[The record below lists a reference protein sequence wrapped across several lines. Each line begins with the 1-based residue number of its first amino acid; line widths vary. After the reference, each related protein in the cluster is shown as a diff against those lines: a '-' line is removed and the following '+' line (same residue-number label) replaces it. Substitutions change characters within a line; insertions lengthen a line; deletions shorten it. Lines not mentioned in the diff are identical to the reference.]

1 MTNVA
6 TLPVKSIRQQAQEE
20 VQKELA
26 ARAIDTMKRKLRE
39 LASAQAVVK
48 GIELQIADLE
58 VQIADGT
65 L

>member
-1 MTNVA
+1 MSNIT
-6 TLPVKSIRQQAQEE
+6 TLVTKSIREQAQEE
-20 VQKELA
+20 VQKELSGV
-26 ARAIDTMKRKLRE
+26 AISKMKSKLRE

-58 VQIADGT
+58 LQIADGT